1 MITRGQ
7 AKLQFQINNDKAA
20 LIPKLS
26 VRVLLLWSQKNSTCK
41 LYNRPVT
48 TSLAEFV
55 FQCQQSDRYVSQWRR
70 LVLGVRVSY

>member
-1 MITRGQ
+1 MSS
-7 AKLQFQINNDKAA
+7 LNSQIKCFVFT
-20 LIPKLS
+20 LMEPKN
-26 VRVLLLWSQKNSTCK
+26 RTCK
-41 LYNRPVT
+41 LYNRPVS